1 MAIPDCARDV
11 RVSSTVTTPWREH
24 REPSRGLDSRHHF
37 RVHLVLWYLQ
47 LQVVRIRLWRKLRLR
62 LVWEQ
67 SIAVYAN
74 AATSSHQKTV
84 TAKLTLQTTPKQFSA
99 VRQSQL
105 AYRDALQDVSRYAF
119 EHGKMSN
126 KVGVQDRTY
135 QDLRSRFGLP
145 AQMACSVPRQVG
157 ATYDVQDA
165 LDQGQGHYRSSPG
178 GQNQAA
184 RQGPGPA
191 ATVHLAHAALSTRP

>member
-1 MAIPDCARDV
+1 MRPPSIGMLMKLCDTV
-11 RVSSTVTTPWREH
+11 RMRTT
-24 REPSRGLDSRHHF
+24 L
-37 RVHLVLWYLQ
+37 
-47 LQVVRIRLWRKLRLR
+47 
-62 LVWEQ
+62 
-67 SIAVYAN
+67 
-74 AATSSHQKTV
+74 
-84 TAKLTLQTTPKQFSA
+84 TAKLTLQTTPEQLRA
-99 VRQSQL
+99 VRQSHL

-157 ATYDVQDA
+157 ATYDVQSA
-165 LDQGQGHYRSSPG
+165 VDQGQGHYRSSPG

-191 ATVHLAHAALSTRP
+191 ATVHLAHADLSTRP